1 MRVTV
6 SDHGHWREKRD
17 SDRGRG
23 LDLIRGLMDEVEVIP
38 GDDGTTVKMRKRLSA
53 PVALPSESPDGPRRR
68 KRAAAAPR

>member
-1 MRVTV
+1 M
-6 SDHGHWREKRD
+6 
-17 SDRGRG
+17 
-23 LDLIRGLMDEVEVIP
+23 IP